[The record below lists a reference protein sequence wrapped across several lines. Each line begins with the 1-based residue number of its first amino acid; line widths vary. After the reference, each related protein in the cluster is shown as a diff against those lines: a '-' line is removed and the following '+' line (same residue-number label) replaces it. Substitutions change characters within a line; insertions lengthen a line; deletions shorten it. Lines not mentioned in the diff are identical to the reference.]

1 MPCANV
7 KRSDISTI
15 RHSTRFHFLVLHNK
29 VLWTFRALCSFGFV
43 SRLLELGGDYVNGSK
58 LLLQFTFFPVSLVND
73 NQVEWHTTRYHTPQ
87 HEPAQGRES
96 HYAIIWQFFLCS
108 VQFSSVAQLCLT
120 LCNPMNHSMPG
131 LPVHHQLPEFTQTH
145 IHQVSD
151 AIQPSHPLS
160 SPFLLPPISPR
171 IRVFSNESALH
182 TKWPNYYSFSFNII
196 PSKEIPR
203 LISFRMDW
211 LDFLAVQGT
220 LKSLLQHHSSKA
232 SILQGSV
239 FFTVQLSH
247 PYMTTGKTIALTR
260 RILVSKVMSLLLNI
274 LSRLVITFLPR
285 SKRLLISWPQSPSA
299 VILEPRK

>member
-108 VQFSSVAQLCLT
+108 VQFSCSV
-120 LCNPMNHSMPG
+120 
-131 LPVHHQLPEFTQTH
+131 
-145 IHQVSD
+145 VSD
-151 AIQPSHPLS
+151 SLQPHESQYARPPCPSPTPRVHSDSHPSSQWCHSAISSSVIPFPPAANLS
-160 SPFLLPPISPR
+160 QDQSLFQWVSSSHEVAKLL
-171 IRVFSNESALH
+171 
-182 TKWPNYYSFSFNII
+182 
-196 PSKEIPR
+196 
-203 LISFRMDW
+203 
-211 LDFLAVQGT
+211 
-220 LKSLLQHHSSKA
+220 
-232 SILQGSV
+232 
-239 FFTVQLSH
+239 
-247 PYMTTGKTIALTR
+247 
-260 RILVSKVMSLLLNI
+260 
-274 LSRLVITFLPR
+274 
-285 SKRLLISWPQSPSA
+285 
-299 VILEPRK
+299 